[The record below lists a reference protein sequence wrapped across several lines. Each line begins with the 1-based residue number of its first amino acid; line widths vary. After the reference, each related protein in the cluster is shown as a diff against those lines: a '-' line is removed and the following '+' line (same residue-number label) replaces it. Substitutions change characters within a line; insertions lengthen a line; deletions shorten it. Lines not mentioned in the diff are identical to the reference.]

1 MQRKIIRKNYEKCI
15 KISIRINER
24 VKFSKVWQIGCFKTK
39 KIIPFWRWE
48 VFHIYIYIY
57 IYICIHIY
65 IYIFRR
71 ICWKAIDK
79 DEPAR
84 YINIADIY
92 DLALGCNTTD
102 IMKKHNIP
110 NGIILLYVYI
120 YIKLYINIYKYI

>member
-1 MQRKIIRKNYEKCI
+1 MADRVYQNQENYSFPRMK
-15 KISIRINER
+15 SNLY
-24 VKFSKVWQIGCFKTK
+24 SQIF
-39 KIIPFWRWE
+39 
-48 VFHIYIYIY
+48 
-57 IYICIHIY
+57 
-65 IYIFRR
+65 IFIRR

-110 NGIILLYVYI
+110 NGIILI
-120 YIKLYINIYKYI
+120 YNIINIRI

>member
-1 MQRKIIRKNYEKCI
+1 MADRVFQNQENYSFLKMRS
-15 KISIRINER
+15 IS
-24 VKFSKVWQIGCFKTK
+24 
-39 KIIPFWRWE
+39 
-48 VFHIYIYIY
+48 YLYLY
-57 IYICIHIY
+57 LYLY
-65 IYIFRR
+65 YIFRR

-120 YIKLYINIYKYI
+120 YIYIYIKLFINI